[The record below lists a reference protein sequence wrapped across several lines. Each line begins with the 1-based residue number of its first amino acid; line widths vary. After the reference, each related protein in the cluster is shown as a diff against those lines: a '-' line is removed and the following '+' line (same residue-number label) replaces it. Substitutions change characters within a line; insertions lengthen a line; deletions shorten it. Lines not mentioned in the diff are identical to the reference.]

1 MSACRKVILDS
12 CLPPSTK
19 IALKGKKDLNARAE
33 ILELQKEKERKTF
46 QHISITKNL
55 KHFQL
60 VQEITTN
67 DK

>member
-1 MSACRKVILDS
+1 MQKSDIRLMSPNFYKNCI
-12 CLPPSTK
+12 
-19 IALKGKKDLNARAE
+19 KGKKDLNARAE